1 MLWAE
6 GIATL
11 THNVAQGLSVVPII
25 AKEIF
30 QLLEVTGIAP
40 LTVAKVC
47 YSTLNI
53 EVRSII

>member
-1 MLWAE
+1 MLWVE
-6 GIATL
+6 GIATR
-11 THNVAQGLSVVPII
+11 THNVAQVLSVVPTI

-47 YSTLNI
+47 IQLRLSKLG
-53 EVRSII
+53 VKF